1 MFLDVLQERN
11 KEMFLKACVSAAAP
25 DRSLTEKE
33 KEALQVCCRR
43 LGVAEHIPQSS
54 DDVAGIIARMAAQ
67 ADVPERRAMA
77 LGILAFVRIGGCTDG
92 KSGLIDGLAEGL
104 EIGKDTAYRLDFLL
118 ELCASASREMRRT
131 VFGWGIT

>member
-1 MFLDVLQERN
+1 M
-11 KEMFLKACVSAAAP
+11 
-25 DRSLTEKE
+25 
-33 KEALQVCCRR
+33 CCRR

-54 DDVAGIIARMAAQ
+54 DDAAGIIARMAAQ

-77 LGILAFVRIGGCTDG
+77 LGILAFVRIGGCMDG

-131 VFGWGIT
+131 VFG